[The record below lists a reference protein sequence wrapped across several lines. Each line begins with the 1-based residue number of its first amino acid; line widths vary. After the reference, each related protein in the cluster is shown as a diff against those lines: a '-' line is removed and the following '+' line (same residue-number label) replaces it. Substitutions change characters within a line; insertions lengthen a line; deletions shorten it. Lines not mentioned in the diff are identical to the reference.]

1 MHGRTSACYES
12 GVDQPAA
19 PVADH
24 TPSVEPRPSRY
35 AERKAEIGR
44 CTRCHRKGLPDD
56 ASMCPRCLKRHR
68 KRNREGVAELRARRR
83 AAGLCAY
90 CETKSVTYRCP
101 VHRIAHDQVSS
112 EWSKTR
118 SSAQP
123 GADQWR
129 RDNDGWARF
138 RGKGRRGAPGAAAN
152 DEQDLSSAKA
162 TMERGAAALRYARSP
177 EVQALPRIQKK
188 GAMAEAVAILELAA
202 RFLDDITMRNGGS
215 E

>member
-1 MHGRTSACYES
+1 
-12 GVDQPAA
+12 
-19 PVADH
+19 
-24 TPSVEPRPSRY
+24 
-35 AERKAEIGR
+35 
-44 CTRCHRKGLPDD
+44 
-56 ASMCPRCLKRHR
+56 MCPRCLKRHR
-68 KRNREGVAELRARRR
+68 KRNRERNAAMKTRRR
-83 AAGLCAY
+83 SEGRCAF
-90 CETKSVTYRCP
+90 CELKSETYRCP
-101 VHRIAHDQVSS
+101 AHRIAHGQVSR
-112 EWSKTR
+112 EWSDAK

-123 GADQWR
+123 GTDPWR
-129 RDNDGWARF
+129 KDNDGWSRY

-152 DEQDLSSAKA
+152 DEQDLASAKA